1 MTNLEHPS
9 ITKANRTGYT
19 TINIQPE
26 HFAIDA
32 MGNEIF
38 RYENYIEL
46 GNGDRIV
53 PEGQVAIEYLIE
65 HMGGVYKIAE

>member
-9 ITKANRTGYT
+9 ITRVNRTGYT

-26 HFAIDA
+26 HFAVDA

-38 RYENYIEL
+38 IEEGYIEL
-46 GNGDRIV
+46 ANGDCVV